1 MFLLISF
8 FTFAKNYKLKIFTNI
23 NENIPKNCVV
33 TVGFF
38 DGLHRGHRYLLDN
51 LKKLA
56 VESGTEELVITL
68 WPHPALVLGR
78 TVKLLNTLDEKIDLI
93 EKAGIR
99 NILIL
104 EFDKNLASLS
114 FGKFV
119 NTILYSKL
127 SCSAV
132 IMGYNN
138 SFGNKNIVE
147 SIDEKPVIPIRR
159 FNKFEMEVFEK
170 VNSSNIRKFLESGEV
185 EKASEMLGYN
195 YSLSGK
201 IVSGYKIGRKIGF
214 PTANIGEISLDKLIP
229 ANGVYIVKAH
239 FGSNVYPA
247 MLNIGYRPSFNG
259 DEMSLE
265 FHIPDFEGDLYNIQT
280 RIEFYKRLRT
290 EKKFEKIED
299 LINQLKID
307 KQQTKAY
314 FS

>member
-38 DGLHRGHRYLLDN
+38 DGLHRGHSYLLDN

-56 VESGTEELVITL
+56 IESGTEELVITL

-78 TVKLLNTLDEKIDLI
+78 SVKLLNTLDEKIKLF
-93 EKAGIR
+93 EEAGIK

-119 NTILYSKL
+119 NKMLYSKL

-138 SFGNKNIVE
+138 SFGNKNVVE
-147 SIDEKPVIPIRR
+147 PIDEKPVIPIHR

-170 VNSSNIRKFLESGEV
+170 VNSSNIRKFIESGEV

-214 PTANIGEISLDKLIP
+214 PTANIGEISQDKLIP

-239 FGSNVYPA
+239 LGSDVYPA

-259 DEMSLE
+259 DEISLE
-265 FHIPDFEGDLYNIQT
+265 FHIPDFDGDLYDVQT
-280 RIEFYKRLRT
+280 KIEFYKRLRT

-299 LINQLKID
+299 LIHQLEID